1 MDRYGRA
8 SVSALRSLC
17 VYCGSNTGADPEF
30 AAATRAMAALLAGRG
45 IRVVYGGGA
54 VGLMGV
60 LADAALAEGGEV
72 VGVIP
77 QALMDREIG
86 HKGLTELHVV
96 GSMHERKALMAEL
109 ADGFVALPG
118 GVGTLEELVE
128 VYTWSQLG
136 LHRKPLGVLNVAG
149 YYDGL
154 AAFLDHAVEERFL
167 RPGHRAVLAV
177 EAEPCALLGR
187 LERAEPPPLAKWL
200 DSPVRT

>member
-8 SVSALRSLC
+8 SVPAIRSLC

-30 AAATRAMAALLAGRG
+30 ASATRAMAALLAGRG

-60 LADAALAEGGEV
+60 LADAALAAGGEV

-86 HKGLTELHVV
+86 HTGLTELHVV

-136 LHRKPLGVLNVAG
+136 LHRKPLGLLNVSG

-154 AAFLDHAVEERFL
+154 AAFLDHAVREQFL
-167 RPGHRAVLAV
+167 RPEHRAVLVV
-177 EAEPCALLGR
+177 ESEPEALLER
-187 LERAEPPPLAKWL
+187 LEHAEPPRLVKWL
-200 DSPVRT
+200 NPSGV

>member
-8 SVSALRSLC
+8 PMSGLRSLC
-17 VYCGSNTGADPEF
+17 VYCGSNIGADPEF
-30 AAATRAMAALLAGRG
+30 AAATRGMAALLAGRG

-60 LADAALAEGGEV
+60 LADAALAAGGEV

-136 LHRKPLGVLNVAG
+136 LHRKPLGLLNVSG

-154 AAFLDHAVEERFL
+154 AAFLDHAVREQFL
-167 RPGHRAVLAV
+167 RPEHRAVLVV
-177 EAEPCALLGR
+177 ESQPDALLDR
-187 LERAEPPPLAKWL
+187 LERAEPPRLVNWL
-200 DSPVRT
+200 NPSRV